1 MEQQVALIRSDEVNI
16 KEYLNIIM
24 KYISSGSFENALYD
38 IDLFNQ
44 KTIEYIHSLTL
55 LFY

>member
-24 KYISSGSFENALYD
+24 KYISSGSFENVLYD

-44 KTIEYIHSLTL
+44 KTIEYIHSLIL

>member
-24 KYISSGSFENALYD
+24 KYISSGSFENVLYD

>member
-16 KEYLNIIM
+16 KESLNIIM